1 MILPLCPILLLV
13 FPVLTGRPFENKSG
27 SLGHSK
33 NQSSVWLYRKICDLM
48 SLSQTC
54 KDNIGKGMDN
64 IFKRD
69 RSRSK
74 ASERRSNDSNSV
86 HCPGCCVWRRHLSSD
101 LQFPAISSRVL
112 LPSQVQPYSN
122 SIVLPSSASTFK
134 CPSNT
139 MVAISQVSPVST
151 TSVLS
156 HSWIMALAN
165 FPPGPDNIPAQN
177 PSISSFPGGSS
188 PNPIFLGMFVLSS
201 CPSVVNLFS
210 RIVLYLFG

>member
-1 MILPLCPILLLV
+1 
-13 FPVLTGRPFENKSG
+13 
-27 SLGHSK
+27 
-33 NQSSVWLYRKICDLM
+33 M

-74 ASERRSNDSNSV
+74 ASERRSNDSNPV

-101 LQFPAISSRVL
+101 LQFPAISSGVL

-139 MVAISQVSPVST
+139 MVAIS
-151 TSVLS
+151 
-156 HSWIMALAN
+156 
-165 FPPGPDNIPAQN
+165 PG
-177 PSISSFPGGSS
+177 ISSLHHISLILFLDYGISQFPSWPRQHPCS
-188 PNPIFLGMFVLSS
+188 EPFHFLISWRIIPKPHFFGMFVLSS
-201 CPSVVNLFS
+201 CPLCGKLVLQDCPVPVWLNVNSAALTNLSFF
-210 RIVLYLFG
+210 RI